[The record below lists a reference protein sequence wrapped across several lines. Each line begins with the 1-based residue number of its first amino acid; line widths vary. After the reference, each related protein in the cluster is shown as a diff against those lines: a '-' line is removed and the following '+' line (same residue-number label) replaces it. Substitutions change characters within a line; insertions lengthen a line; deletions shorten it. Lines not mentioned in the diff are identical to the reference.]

1 MNIINFQLMQNVII
15 NQTVVMCDIKKI
27 ATEQLLLCLNVFI
40 QILFDEVGSHQ
51 REKHKCHQKR
61 SSSKD

>member
-27 ATEQLLLCLNVFI
+27 ATEQFI
-40 QILFDEVGSHQ
+40 IMFECVHSDPI
-51 REKHKCHQKR
+51 
-61 SSSKD
+61 